1 MRIDTRSTAAH
12 LTGAAH
18 EPPRQPM
25 PTPESIMIG
34 TAGWSLP
41 KAYAPHFP
49 GDGSH
54 LERYAQRLS
63 AVEINTSFYR
73 PHRVATYEKWAAAVP
88 AGFRFAVKVPRAI
101 THERRLTDVDEVLAR
116 FLGEVA
122 GLGSKLGPLLL
133 QLPPSLAFD
142 CASAARFPPT
152 FRRCFACDIVCE
164 PRHATW
170 FTQDVDKVLCDH
182 AIARV
187 AADPA
192 PVREAGRPGG
202 WLDLAYYRLHGS
214 PRMYRSAYEPP
225 VLTRIAERLHQKTI
239 QGRRAWCIFDNTAE
253 FAALGNALETLALS
267 TRSKPHEQ
275 SALNGESGTSK
286 PG

>member
-1 MRIDTRSTAAH
+1 
-12 LTGAAH
+12 
-18 EPPRQPM
+18 
-25 PTPESIMIG
+25 MIG

-142 CASAARFPPT
+142 CASAARFLAT
-152 FRRCFACDIVCE
+152 FRRCFAGDIVCE

-192 PVREAGRPGG
+192 PVREAGRPGVG
-202 WLDLAYYRLHGS
+202 WISPITGSMAPHACTVRPMSRPFSPGS
-214 PRMYRSAYEPP
+214 PSACTRRQSKDVARGVSSTTPRSSRPLGMLSRHLRSPHGAS
-225 VLTRIAERLHQKTI
+225 LTSHQ
-239 QGRRAWCIFDNTAE
+239 
-253 FAALGNALETLALS
+253 
-267 TRSKPHEQ
+267 P
-275 SALNGESGTSK
+275 
-286 PG
+286 

>member
-1 MRIDTRSTAAH
+1 MRTYTHSTAAH
-12 LTGAAH
+12 LTGTAH
-18 EPPRQPM
+18 GLPQLPM
-25 PTPESIMIG
+25 RTPGLIAIG

-49 GDGSH
+49 GEGSH
-54 LERYAQRLS
+54 LARYAHRFS

-101 THERRLTDVDEVLAR
+101 THERRLTDADEVLAR

-122 GLGSKLGPLLL
+122 GLGPKLGPLLL

-142 CASAARFPPT
+142 STSAARFLAA
-152 FRRCFACDIVCE
+152 FRRSFAGDIVCE

-170 FTQDVDKVLCDH
+170 FAPDVDGVLCEL

-192 PVREAGRPGG
+192 PVPDAGRPGG

-214 PRMYRSAYEPP
+214 PNMYRSVYEPP
-225 VLTRIAERLHQKTI
+225 VLARIAERLNQKRA
-239 QGRRAWCIFDNTAE
+239 QGGRAWCIFDNTAE
-253 FAALGNALETLALS
+253 FAATGNALDTLALCTLS
-267 TRSKPHEQ
+267 SHDEQ
-275 SALNGESGTSK
+275 
-286 PG
+286 